1 MQSKGDVSPVA
12 NYLIRLEGQ
21 DVTDFSSQ
29 YGSESSISYVAS
41 NLAGKPCVFPS
52 YGDYTQTCVFR
63 TYGPWWKKA
72 PSGTKRYNGTPS
84 EFVSEDFIEISF
96 SESLYPV
103 RLEVYETYNPGAIV
117 RILACDRAGGTDT
130 DSGQTL
136 WVTLWKYKPK
146 PCPQEPRIFAPHLK
160 RIQFATNLIRLELNH
175 HFLDYYTELDGIKLI
190 GTKMPPESCTDTYQP
205 AMSNDADIDNDI
217 ENLED
222 LLTDHKTEDTCLADR
237 LTPLNIKSSESCLFT
252 ILPKEII
259 HLILSYLDIKDL
271 CRLAQTCRN
280 LKMHCYDPYLYQD
293 LNLQPFWTQISSSRL
308 LLIANKCQRLQR
320 LNLSWVGKGGHMNEN
335 HFKMFLK
342 ECCLELQTL
351 ELSCCN
357 FVGSNVLDDVIS
369 ICSNLI
375 ELNLHSCTHIED
387 FSSFK
392 KWPLPKLK
400 RLNLYRTKIDY
411 TSLSSVIRASCDLEH
426 LNLGSCQLLNSSIN
440 LVLMDLGTYSKK
452 LKSLDLWRMK
462 SLTEDALSH
471 IYLSCHLLEELDI
484 GWCVDIKS
492 ERDCYINLAKNC
504 KYLKKI
510 FLTANRT
517 VRDIDLRM
525 IALHCPLLE
534 QLDILGTREVTREAI
549 VFVLESCRNLI
560 LLDVSFCLG
569 ISSSDVCSWRA
580 AFPLVTI
587 KKSFQNVSVT

>member
-1 MQSKGDVSPVA
+1 MARSPEEFNELHAHILRSVKHYTSMQSKGDVSPVA

-222 LLTDHKTEDTCLADR
+222 LLTEGSCMEFSLYESFQKPPNQPTPSRYSRSVPSSPVPASPLWSPLSASPRGTPTYNRQESTQALLSKVPSR
-237 LTPLNIKSSESCLFT
+237 LQSSQSMQ
-252 ILPKEII
+252 PAGKKEII

-440 LVLMDLGTYSKK
+440 LVLVDLGTYSKK

-484 GWCVDIKS
+484 GW
-492 ERDCYINLAKNC
+492 
-504 KYLKKI
+504 
-510 FLTANRT
+510 
-517 VRDIDLRM
+517 
-525 IALHCPLLE
+525 
-534 QLDILGTREVTREAI
+534 
-549 VFVLESCRNLI
+549 
-560 LLDVSFCLG
+560 
-569 ISSSDVCSWRA
+569 W
-580 AFPLVTI
+580 
-587 KKSFQNVSVT
+587 